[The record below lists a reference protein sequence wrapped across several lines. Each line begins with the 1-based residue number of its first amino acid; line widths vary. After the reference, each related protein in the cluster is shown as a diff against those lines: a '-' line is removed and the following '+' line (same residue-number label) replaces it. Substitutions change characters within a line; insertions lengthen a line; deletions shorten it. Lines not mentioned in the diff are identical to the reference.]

1 MKTIATYL
9 SNGKYNPTTDKVDY
23 EVTKKEIEV
32 DWYNS
37 IEIDGI
43 ETKSIGLYPTYLNG
57 HLDNQTSIFKL
68 SESSF
73 VVYDTWFKETGNAN
87 RNNFSNL
94 DDAINFIESI
104 KLFIE
109 NKFGICVEKN

>member
-1 MKTIATYL
+1 MKTTAAYL

-23 EVTKKEIEV
+23 EITKKEIKV

-57 HLDNQTSIFKL
+57 YLDNQTSIFKL

-87 RNNFSNL
+87 RNDFSNL
-94 DDAINFIESI
+94 DDAIKFVESI
-104 KLFIE
+104 KLFID
-109 NKFGICVEKN
+109 NKLGICVEKN